1 MIKKALNKAPESERR
16 SLLTKLRSLTPKDD
30 DHLHDWVH
38 LYLGV
43 WIPREVHPQCRA
55 KGHVA
60 PFTAF
65 ADAYFAR
72 SDISVWKASRGLG
85 GKSFLLATLTL
96 TEMLTLGASTRVLGG
111 SGKQSQNVHEYLRGT
126 HPDVTGKLLNAK
138 NAPKK
143 WVTSH
148 TATVQKSKN
157 GGFCEALM
165 ASQTSVRGPHPQRLR
180 LDEVDEMDMKI
191 FDSAMGQTLDSP
203 TVESQT
209 VCSSTHQHPDGTFS
223 EVIRRAK
230 SRGWAIF
237 EWCYRENLEENGG
250 FLKWRQVEKKK
261 KQVTDQMWEAEF
273 EGQEPNPGNRMF
285 TPEQLLEIFPGDPNE
300 QDLILAEAP
309 YGVRYFE
316 PEEGHFYHG
325 GDWGKVHYSVIVTMI
340 ERSVGPDE
348 LAAYGMF
355 RKPMSWPEMVGQYNQ
370 RVLAY
375 GGASAHD
382 ITGVGGVVDDYLLVD
397 SEGFNFSSGRLE
409 LLNKYVGAGQH
420 GEYRYPR
427 IAPLYYAHK
436 FLTMDHLL
444 NRKHLPDEI
453 AACSLAHWAK
463 ASVESEPLIGRAT

>member
-1 MIKKALNKAPESERR
+1 LIKKALKKAPEGQRR
-16 SLLTKLRSLTPKDD
+16 ALLTKLRSLAPKDD
-30 DHLHDWVH
+30 EHLHDWVH

-43 WIPREVHPQCRA
+43 WIPREPHPECRA

-96 TEMLTLGASTRVLGG
+96 TEMLTIGASTRVLGG

-126 HPDVTGKLLNAK
+126 HPDVQGKLLNAK

-143 WVTSH
+143 WVTSD
-148 TATVQKSKN
+148 TATQQKSKN
-157 GGFCEALM
+157 GGYAEALM

-180 LDEVDEMDMKI
+180 LDEVDEMDIKI

-237 EWCYRENLEENGG
+237 EWCYRENLEDNDG

-285 TPEQLLEIFPGDPNE
+285 TPDQMQEIFPGDPEE
-300 QDLILAEAP
+300 QDLIVAEAP
-309 YGVRYFE
+309 FIREIVPPGG
-316 PEEGHFYHG
+316 GHYYHG
-325 GDWGKVHYSVIVTMI
+325 TDWGKSHYTVILTMI
-340 ERSVGPDE
+340 ERSGGPDE

-355 RKPMSWPEMVGQYNQ
+355 NKMAWPEMVGLHNE
-370 RVLAY
+370 RVSGY
-375 GGASAHD
+375 GGVSAHD
-382 ITGVGGVVDDYLLVD
+382 ATGVGGVVDDYLTVD
-397 SEGFNFSSGRLE
+397 SAPFNFSSGRLE
-409 LLNKYVGAGQH
+409 LLNKYVGAGQN
-420 GEYRYPR
+420 GGYRYPR

-436 FLTMDHLL
+436 FLTYDHLL
-444 NRKHLPDEI
+444 NRKHLPDEV
-453 AACSLAHWAK
+453 AAAALAQWAK
-463 ASVESEPLIGRAT
+463 DSVESDVMIGRAV